1 MRQQFDNAPYPR
13 IPLETLPKNPKNLY
27 IHSLVTANYRCSQR
41 VIETEGKVI
50 LDAGCGTGYKCIELA
65 IANPGARIV
74 GIDLSEASVKL
85 AQQRLDYHGIENVEF
100 YAIALEDLPS
110 LGLEFDYINNDEVLY
125 LLSDPVA
132 GLKAMRSVLKPDGI
146 LRTNFHS
153 SLQRQSYLRAQKF
166 FKLVGL
172 MDGAPPEED
181 VELVRQTMRSVKD
194 NVLTKAIAWRPY
206 YETDDGVVLAN
217 YLLQGD
223 KGWTI
228 PQFFEAI
235 RSADLAFIS
244 MVNWREW
251 DLLHLFDNL
260 EELPF
265 SIMMS
270 MSEKSVEEQLYL
282 FELLHPAN
290 RLLDVWCGHEA
301 ATQPG
306 LPIAE
311 WSDDRWQQS
320 KVHLHP
326 LLRTNEF
333 KQDLALCVTQL
344 KSFQISNHLN
354 LTEAPISID
363 SLSAGCLLPLLEAAQ
378 PMVTLVQR
386 WLQIRPLNPVT
397 LEPTSQEAA
406 FNLVKQLLL
415 PLEELGYVMLTDAN

>member
-1 MRQQFDNAPYPR
+1 
-13 IPLETLPKNPKNLY
+13 
-27 IHSLVTANYRCSQR
+27 
-41 VIETEGKVI
+41 
-50 LDAGCGTGYKCIELA
+50 
-65 IANPGARIV
+65 
-74 GIDLSEASVKL
+74 
-85 AQQRLDYHGIENVEF
+85 
-100 YAIALEDLPS
+100 
-110 LGLEFDYINNDEVLY
+110 
-125 LLSDPVA
+125 
-132 GLKAMRSVLKPDGI
+132 
-146 LRTNFHS
+146 
-153 SLQRQSYLRAQKF
+153 
-166 FKLVGL
+166 
-172 MDGAPPEED
+172 
-181 VELVRQTMRSVKD
+181 
-194 NVLTKAIAWRPY
+194 
-206 YETDDGVVLAN
+206 
-217 YLLQGD
+217 
-223 KGWTI
+223 
-228 PQFFEAI
+228 
-235 RSADLAFIS
+235 